1 MITVSVMLNQAEL
14 NELIFALGMNRNNQ
28 LVNKV
33 VSETLE
39 ERLRDSLDD
48 LNSTIDEI
56 EVVRAMIIS
65 SRYER

>member
-33 VSETLE
+33 VSEALE

-48 LNSTIDEI
+48 LNSAIDEL
-56 EVVRAMIIS
+56 ES
-65 SRYER
+65 EYSLSKD

>member
-1 MITVSVMLNQAEL
+1 MITVSMMLNQAEL

-33 VSETLE
+33 VSEALE

-48 LNSTIDEI
+48 LNSAIDEL
-56 EVVRAMIIS
+56 ES
-65 SRYER
+65 EYSLSKD

>member
-1 MITVSVMLNQAEL
+1 MITVSVMLNQVEL

>member
-1 MITVSVMLNQAEL
+1 MLNQVEL

>member
-33 VSETLE
+33 VSEALE

-48 LNSTIDEI
+48 LNSTIDEL
-56 EVVRAMIIS
+56 ES
-65 SRYER
+65 EYSLSKD

>member
-48 LNSTIDEI
+48 LNSAIDEL
-56 EVVRAMIIS
+56 ES
-65 SRYER
+65 EYSLSKD